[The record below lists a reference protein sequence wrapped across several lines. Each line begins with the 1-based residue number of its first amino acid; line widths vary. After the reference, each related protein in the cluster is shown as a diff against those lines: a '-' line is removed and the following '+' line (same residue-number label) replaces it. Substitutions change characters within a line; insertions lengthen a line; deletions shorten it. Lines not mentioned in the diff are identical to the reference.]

1 EAFHAA
7 QRAAGRAAS
16 TLNHLVQVIKA
27 AFRWAVRKGYLSRS
41 PISDESALKRT
52 KHAQRTRR
60 LTPDEE
66 TKLLAAAG
74 ALTRG
79 AGVRLS
85 GLIVAALETGCRRGE
100 LLRLQWGDVNL
111 AEKELTIR
119 AENAKD
125 RDVRTI
131 PISARLAAVLEM
143 VKTDPAGR
151 EYPVSAC
158 VFGLLGEPV
167 TSIKKA
173 WETAVLIA
181 YGHTP
186 EF

>member
-1 EAFHAA
+1 TADASSPVTPGTFVPVYVERGPRASGKTSWKDDEYLLGTLRSYQARDGRRLGDWPLLAITEDELEAFHAA

-85 GLIVAALETGCRRGE
+85 GLIVAALETG
-100 LLRLQWGDVNL
+100 
-111 AEKELTIR
+111 
-119 AENAKD
+119 
-125 RDVRTI
+125 
-131 PISARLAAVLEM
+131 
-143 VKTDPAGR
+143 
-151 EYPVSAC
+151 
-158 VFGLLGEPV
+158 
-167 TSIKKA
+167 
-173 WETAVLIA
+173 
-181 YGHTP
+181 
-186 EF
+186 